1 MKIARITLMSVIF
14 ILGITVGCK
23 QSFLDI
29 LPTGA
34 LDETK
39 LTTSAGLQGSLIGA
53 YSYLLGR
60 SGDFY
65 DGVDN
70 WFWGNV
76 LGGEAYKGSN
86 AGDQAQVNEIASYS
100 PQSNNASIL
109 EKYAASYEGV
119 ARCNNTLKLLANA
132 APEVSAAEKTEI
144 EAETKFLRAIYYFEL
159 KQLFNNTPYVDETW
173 DGVTPVKNDQDLW
186 QFIEADFKFAAA
198 NLPKTQA
205 DKGRGNKYAA
215 EAFLAK
221 TYLFEGKYSDAQPLF
236 TDLMT
241 NGVTSD
247 GQKYGLLTHYSW
259 VFRPQ
264 HENSQESVFAVQS
277 AVGTGTVS
285 NANPDMVLNF
295 PYSGSGDVAG
305 NCCGFDQPSF
315 DFANSFRT
323 VNGLPILDGTY
334 NSAANALK
342 SDNGLT
348 SDQAFTPDAGTID
361 PRLDWSVG
369 RRGIPYLDWG
379 NFKGALWIRDQTN
392 GGPYAPKKFIYMK
405 ADAQTQVDNS
415 GWTPGYVAQNY
426 DMIRYADVL
435 LMAAECDVQ
444 LNDLTTA
451 QTLVNVVRA
460 RAQLA
465 ADFVQDANG
474 NPAANYVINQYSTAW
489 ADKATAMAAIQMERK
504 LELGQEGHRFFDLV
518 RWGIADQV
526 LNACIALNN
535 KDLSASP
542 YIGATFKKG
551 KSEYLPIPQTE
562 IDIAGAGIITQ
573 NPGY

>member
-1 MKIARITLMSVIF
+1 MKIAKISLLAFVF

-65 DGVDN
+65 DGVDD

-100 PQSNNASIL
+100 PQPNNASVL
-109 EKYAASYEGV
+109 EKYAACYEGV

-132 APEVSAAEKTEI
+132 APEVSDAEKTEI
-144 EAETKFLRAIYYFEL
+144 EAETKFLRALYYFEL
-159 KQLFNNTPYVDETW
+159 KIYFNNTPYVDETW

-186 QFIEADFKFAAA
+186 QFIEADLKTAMKD
-198 NLPKTQA
+198 LPSTQA
-205 DKGRGNKYAA
+205 DVGRANKYAA
-215 EAFLAK
+215 EALLAK
-221 TYLFEGKYSDAQPLF
+221 AYLFEGKNSDAQPLF
-236 TDLMT
+236 TDLLT
-241 NGVTSD
+241 NGETSN
-247 GQKYGLLTHYSW
+247 GLKYGLLPNYSD

-305 NCCGFDQPSF
+305 NCCGFDQPSL
-315 DFANSFRT
+315 DFVNSFRT
-323 VNGLPILDGTY
+323 VNGLPLLDGSY
-334 NSAANALK
+334 DNATNAIK
-342 SDNGLT
+342 NDDGLT
-348 SDQAFTPDAGTID
+348 SDQPFTPDTGPID

-379 NFKGALWIRDQTN
+379 PFKGALWIRDQTN

-405 ADAQTQVDNS
+405 ADAQTEVDNS

-426 DMIRYADVL
+426 DYIRYADVL
-435 LMAAECDVQ
+435 LMAAENDAQ
-444 LNDLTTA
+444 MNDLTNA
-451 QTLVNVVRA
+451 QKLVNMVRA
-460 RAQLA
+460 RAA
-465 ADFVQDANG
+465 NPADFVMDSNG
-474 NPAANYVINQYSTAW
+474 NPAANYVINQYTTPW
-489 ADKATAMAAIQMERK
+489 PDKATAMSAIEMERK
-504 LELGQEGHRFFDLV
+504 LELGQEGHRFPDLV
-518 RWGIADQV
+518 RWGIAATV
-526 LNACIALNN
+526 LNNLIAYNN
-535 KDLSASP
+535 KNMLASP

-562 IDIAGAGIITQ
+562 IDIAGAGVITQ